1 VQQLLHVSVDVRIT
15 LVEGNRALVSE
26 DGDDRPTPAGSKL
39 AFIAGSGRALRP
51 FVSAARAR
59 VFSYSLCCVG
69 CPFCLGG
76 LHEIARNEQTDAGGG
91 IAPARSSR
99 ANIN

>member
-1 VQQLLHVSVDVRIT
+1 MQQLLHVSVDVRIT
-15 LVEGNRALVSE
+15 VAVDNLAVVSE

-76 LHEIARNEQTDAGGG
+76 LQEIARNEQTDTGGG
-91 IAPARSSR
+91 IAPTRSSR
-99 ANIN
+99 ANMN